1 MSKKINQHELIQA
14 LLTSRTIKDACKVAN
29 VTETTM
35 HKYLKD
41 YDFKEALESA
51 REDLFKNTNSLLSAT
66 LCKDLSNSLN
76 KLSNIIQNE
85 ETSAIAVIKA
95 IQLQFEIFERLK
107 GREVDR
113 LERNN
118 PLSML

>member
-66 LCKDLSNSLN
+66 LCKDLSNSLS

-107 GREVDR
+107 GREIDR